1 MDNEVYIIEEI
12 LSRFPADPEAVIPI
26 LQDLQASL
34 RYIPEEAVILI
45 AERLNIPAAKVYS
58 IATFYNAFS
67 LKPKG
72 KHLIHVCLGTAC
84 HVKGANDLLEKFK
97 RELEIEEGETSS
109 DGEFTLEAVRCI
121 GCCSLAPVI
130 RVDEE
135 TFGTLKQERIPSILE
150 KYRAKS
156 EGQEC

>member
-12 LSRFPADPEAVIPI
+12 LSRFPANPEAVIPI
-26 LQDLQASL
+26 LQDLQSSL
-34 RYIPEEAVILI
+34 RYIPEEGVTLI
-45 AERLNIPAAKVYS
+45 AERLNIPVAKVYS

-109 DGEFTLEAVRCI
+109 DGEFTLEPVRCI

-150 KYRAKS
+150 KYRTKS
-156 EGQEC
+156 EG